1 MQDDIRD
8 PRARHETAEPR
19 APEPH
24 IDTHIDPQIG
34 PNHQLPPPKRSTG
47 VRVLVWVVIL
57 LLFAL
62 LFWWVMHHRQA
73 PATAGGGGRRAAMG
87 GTVTLSTAT
96 AKQGSIGVYLDAI
109 GTVTPVYTTTIVPQ
123 VTGVISQI
131 RYREGQLVHRG
142 QPLIQIDPRPF
153 QANVTTAQGQLERDT
168 NLLAQAQ
175 MDLKRYQDAWARN
188 AIPRQTLDDQEKIVL
203 QDAGTVKA
211 DQGTLAFDQ
220 VQLGYTNITSPIS
233 GRVGL
238 RLVDPGNLA
247 TASNTTTPLAVVT
260 QIQPITVVFTIPEDS
275 VDELQQQMRHGKALP
290 VDALDRSDEHKLGT
304 GSLEATDNQIDTTTG
319 TLKLRALFKNQD
331 GALFPNQFVNARLL
345 LNTLENVVLIPSSAI
360 QHNGDVSFVF
370 LIQNGVAHIHNIK
383 PGVSES
389 GMTQVE
395 GLNAGDVVADS
406 SFEKLQDGSKVVVSK
421 ARILPSDNESDA
433 P

>member
-8 PRARHETAEPR
+8 PRARHETTEPR
-19 APEPH
+19 APE
-24 IDTHIDPQIG
+24 TQIRSD
-34 PNHQLPPPKRSTG
+34 HQSPPPKRSTG

-73 PATAGGGGRRAAMG
+73 PAAGGGGGRRAAMG

-96 AKQGSIGVYLDAI
+96 AKQGNIGVYLDAI
-109 GTVTPVYTTTIVPQ
+109 GTVTPVYTTSLVSQ
-123 VTGVISQI
+123 VTGVINQVH
-131 RYREGQLVHRG
+131 YREGQLVRRG

-188 AIPRQTLDDQEKIVL
+188 AIPKQTLDDQEKIVL
-203 QDAGTVKA
+203 QYVGTVKA
-211 DQGTLAFDQ
+211 DQGTLQSNQ
-220 VQLGYTNITSPIS
+220 VQLGFTNITSPIT

-247 TASNTTTPLAVVT
+247 TASNTATPLAVVT

-275 VDELQQQMRHGKALP
+275 VDELQQQMRRGKVLP
-290 VDALDRSDEHKLGT
+290 VEALDRSDEHQLGS

-319 TLKLRALFKNQD
+319 TLKLRALFKNED
-331 GALFPNQFVNARLL
+331 SALFPNQFVNARLL
-345 LNTLENVVLIPSSAI
+345 LNTLQNVVLIPSSAI
-360 QHNGDVSFVF
+360 QHNGDTSYVF
-370 LIQNGVAHIHNIK
+370 LIQNGVAHIHNVK

-389 GMTQVE
+389 QMTQVD

-406 SFEKLQDGSKVVVSK
+406 SFEKLTDGSKIVISK
-421 ARILPSDNESDA
+421 VKILPSNNESNA

>member
-8 PRARHETAEPR
+8 PRARHETTEPR
-19 APEPH
+19 ATEPH
-24 IDTHIDPQIG
+24 IG

-73 PATAGGGGRRAAMG
+73 PAATGGGGRRAAAG
-87 GTVTLSTAT
+87 GTVTLSTVT

-109 GTVTPVYTTTIVPQ
+109 GTVTPVYTTTIVSQ
-123 VTGVISQI
+123 VTGVINQV
-131 RYREGQLVHRG
+131 RYREGQLIHRG

-153 QANVTTAQGQLERDT
+153 QANVTTAQGQLERDS

-188 AIPRQTLDDQEKIVL
+188 AIPKQTLDDQEKIVL
-203 QDAGTVKA
+203 QYVGTVKA
-211 DQGTLAFDQ
+211 DQGTLQFDQ
-220 VQLGYTNITSPIS
+220 VQLGFTDIASPIT

-247 TASNTTTPLAVVT
+247 TASSTTPLAVVT

-275 VDELQQQMRHGKALP
+275 VPELQQQMRHGKALP
-290 VDALDRSDEHKLGT
+290 VDALNRSDETKLGS

-331 GALFPNQFVNARLL
+331 SALFPNQFVNARLL

-360 QHNGDVSFVF
+360 QHNGDVSYVF

-389 GMTQVE
+389 DMTQVE
-395 GLNAGDVVADS
+395 GLNSGDVVADS
-406 SFEKLQDGSKVVVSK
+406 SFEKLTDGSKIIISK
-421 ARILPSDNESDA
+421 AKILPSNNESNA

>member
-8 PRARHETAEPR
+8 PRTRHETAEPR
-19 APEPH
+19 AAEPN
-24 IDTHIDPQIG
+24 IG

-73 PATAGGGGRRAAMG
+73 AAPARGGRRGAAG
-87 GTVTLSTAT
+87 GTVTLTTAT
-96 AKQGSIGVYLDAI
+96 AKQGNIGVYLDAI
-109 GTVTPVYTTTIVPQ
+109 GTVTPVYTTTIVSQ
-123 VTGVISQI
+123 VTGVINQVS
-131 RYREGQLVHRG
+131 YREGQLVHRG
-142 QPLIQIDPRPF
+142 QPLLQIDPRPF

-203 QDAGTVKA
+203 QYTGTVKA
-211 DQGTLAFDQ
+211 DQGTLQFDQ
-220 VQLGYTNITSPIS
+220 VQLGFTNITSPIT

-247 TASNTTTPLAVVT
+247 TAANTSTPLAVVT
-260 QIQPITVVFTIPEDS
+260 QVQPITVVFTIPEDS
-275 VDELQQQMRHGKALP
+275 VGELQQQMRHGKALA
-290 VDALDRSDEHKLGT
+290 VDALDRSDEHKLGS

-319 TLKLRALFKNQD
+319 TLKLRALFKNED
-331 GALFPNQFVNARLL
+331 SALFPNQFVNARLL
-345 LNTLENVVLIPSSAI
+345 LNTLENVVLIPSSCI
-360 QHNGDVSFVF
+360 QHDGDVSYVF
-370 LIQNGVAHIHNIK
+370 LIQNGVAHIHNVK

-389 GMTQVE
+389 NTTQIQ
-395 GLNAGDVVADS
+395 GLNSGDVVADS
-406 SFEKLQDGSKVVVSK
+406 SFEKLTDGSKVTLFK
-421 ARILPSDNESDA
+421 AKILPANHESNA

>member
-8 PRARHETAEPR
+8 PRARHETTEPR

-24 IDTHIDPQIG
+24 IG
-34 PNHQLPPPKRSTG
+34 PDHPPTPPKRSTG

-62 LFWWVMHHRQA
+62 LFWWVIRHRQA
-73 PATAGGGGRRAAMG
+73 PAAGGGGRRAAMG
-87 GTVTLSTAT
+87 GSVTLSTAT

-109 GTVTPVYTTTIVPQ
+109 GTVTPVYTTTIVSQ
-123 VTGVISQI
+123 VTGVINQV

-188 AIPRQTLDDQEKIVL
+188 AIPKQTLDDQEKIVL
-203 QDAGTVKA
+203 QEAGTVKA

-220 VQLGYTNITSPIS
+220 VQLGFTNITSPIT

-247 TASNTTTPLAVVT
+247 TASSSTPLAVVT

-275 VDELQQQMRHGKALP
+275 VTALQQQMRHGKPLP
-290 VDALDRSDEHKLGT
+290 VDALDRSEATKLGS

-319 TLKLRALFKNQD
+319 TLKLRAVFKNED

-360 QHNGDVSFVF
+360 QHNGDVSYVF
-370 LIQNGVAHIHNIK
+370 LIQNEVAHIHNIK

-389 GMTQVE
+389 GMTQVQ
-395 GLNAGDVVADS
+395 GLDPGDVVADS
-406 SFEKLQDGSKVVVSK
+406 SFEKLQDGSRIVVSK
-421 ARILPSDNESDA
+421 TRILPSNNESNA

>member
-8 PRARHETAEPR
+8 PRARHETTEPR

-24 IDTHIDPQIG
+24 IG
-34 PNHQLPPPKRSTG
+34 PNHQLPLPKRSTG

-73 PATAGGGGRRAAMG
+73 PAAAGGGGRRAAMG
-87 GTVTLSTAT
+87 GTVTLNTTT
-96 AKQGSIGVYLDAI
+96 AKTGSIGVYLDAI
-109 GTVTPVYTTTIVPQ
+109 GTVTPVYTTTLVSQ
-123 VTGVISQI
+123 VTGVITQV

-142 QPLIQIDPRPF
+142 EPLIQIDPRPF
-153 QANVTTAQGQLERDT
+153 QANVLTAQGALDRDT

-188 AIPRQTLDDQEKIVL
+188 AIPKQTLDDQEKIVL
-203 QDAGTVKA
+203 QYQGTVKV
-211 DQGTLAFDQ
+211 DQGTLQFDQ
-220 VQLGYTNITSPIS
+220 VQLGFTNITSPIT

-247 TASNTTTPLAVVT
+247 TASSSTPLAVVT
-260 QIQPITVVFTIPEDS
+260 QLQPITVVFTIPEDN
-275 VDELQQQMRHGKALP
+275 VIQLQQQMRGNIALP
-290 VDALDRSDEHKLGT
+290 VDALDRTNESKVASGK
-304 GSLEATDNQIDTTTG
+304 LEATDNQIDTTTG
-319 TLKLRALFKNQD
+319 TLKLRALFDNKDN
-331 GALFPNQFVNARLL
+331 ALFPNQFVNARLL
-345 LNTLENVVLIPSSAI
+345 LNTLRNVVLIPSSAI
-360 QHNGDVSFVF
+360 QHNGDTSYVF
-370 LIQNGVAHIHNIK
+370 LIQNGAAHIHNIK
-383 PGVSES
+383 PGVSEA
-389 GMTQVE
+389 GKTEVQ

-406 SFEKLQDGSKVVVSK
+406 SFEKLQDGSKVTVTKQV
-421 ARILPSDNESDA
+421 ILPSNDESDA

>member
-8 PRARHETAEPR
+8 PRARHETTEPR

-24 IDTHIDPQIG
+24 IG
-34 PNHQLPPPKRSTG
+34 PNHQLTPPKRSTG

-73 PATAGGGGRRAAMG
+73 PAAAGGGGRRAAAG
-87 GTVTLSTAT
+87 GTVTLNTTT
-96 AKQGSIGVYLDAI
+96 AKKGNIGVYLDAI
-109 GTVTPVYTTTIVPQ
+109 GTVTPVYTTTLVSQ
-123 VTGVISQI
+123 VTGVITQV

-142 QPLIQIDPRPF
+142 EPLIQIDPRPF
-153 QANVTTAQGQLERDT
+153 QANVLTAQGALDRDT

-188 AIPRQTLDDQEKIVL
+188 AIPKQTLDDQEKIVL
-203 QDAGTVKA
+203 QYQGTVKV
-211 DQGTLAFDQ
+211 DQGTLQFDQ
-220 VQLGYTNITSPIS
+220 VQLGFTNISSPIN

-247 TASNTTTPLAVVT
+247 TASSSTPLAVVT
-260 QIQPITVVFTIPEDS
+260 QLQPITVVFTIPEDN
-275 VDELQQQMRHGKALP
+275 VNELEQQMRHNKALA
-290 VDALDRSDEHKLGT
+290 VDALDRTNEAKVASGT
-304 GSLEATDNQIDTTTG
+304 LEATDNQIDTTTG
-319 TLKLRALFKNQD
+319 TLKLRALFANKDNT
-331 GALFPNQFVNARLL
+331 LFPNQFVNARLL
-345 LNTLENVVLIPSSAI
+345 LDTLQNVVLIPSSAI
-360 QHNGDVSFVF
+360 QHNGDTSYVF

-383 PGVSES
+383 PGVSEAS
-389 GMTQVE
+389 KTEVQ
-395 GLNAGDVVADS
+395 GLTPGDVVADS
-406 SFEKLQDGSKVVVSK
+406 SFEKLQDGSKVTVTKQVL
-421 ARILPSDNESDA
+421 LPSNNESDA

>member
-8 PRARHETAEPR
+8 PRARHETTEPR
-19 APEPH
+19 ATEPH
-24 IDTHIDPQIG
+24 IG
-34 PNHQLPPPKRSTG
+34 PDHQLPPPKRSTG

-73 PATAGGGGRRAAMG
+73 PAAAGGGRRARAG
-87 GTVTLSTAT
+87 ATVTLTTAT

-109 GTVTPVYTTTIVPQ
+109 GTVTPVYTTTIVSQ
-123 VTGVISQI
+123 VTGVINQV

-153 QANVTTAQGQLERDT
+153 QANVTTVQGQLERDT

-211 DQGTLAFDQ
+211 DQGTLQFDQ
-220 VQLGYTNITSPIS
+220 VQLGFTNITSPIT
-233 GRVGL
+233 GRIGL

-247 TASNTTTPLAVVT
+247 TASSSTPLAVVT

-275 VDELQQQMRHGKALP
+275 VPELQQQMRHGKALP
-290 VDALDRSDEHKLGT
+290 VDALDRSDEHKIGS

-319 TLKLRALFKNQD
+319 TLKLRALFKNED
-331 GALFPNQFVNARLL
+331 SALFPNQFVNARLL
-345 LNTLENVVLIPSSAI
+345 LNTLQNVILIPSSTI
-360 QHNGDVSFVF
+360 QHDGDVSYVF
-370 LIQNGVAHIHNIK
+370 LIQNGVAHIHNVK

-389 GMTQVE
+389 NMTQVQ
-395 GLNAGDVVADS
+395 GLHSGDVVADS
-406 SFEKLQDGSKVVVSK
+406 SFEKLTDGSKIVIFK
-421 ARILPSDNESDA
+421 AKILPSNHESDA

>member
-8 PRARHETAEPR
+8 PRARHETTEPR
-19 APEPH
+19 ATEPH
-24 IDTHIDPQIG
+24 IG
-34 PNHQLPPPKRSTG
+34 PNHQSPPPKRSTG

-73 PATAGGGGRRAAMG
+73 PATARGGGRRGAAA
-87 GTVTLSTAT
+87 GTVTLTTAT

-109 GTVTPVYTTTIVPQ
+109 GTVTPVYTTTLVSQ
-123 VTGVISQI
+123 VTGVITQV

-153 QANVTTAQGQLERDT
+153 QANVATVQGQLERDT

-188 AIPRQTLDDQEKIVL
+188 AIPKQTLDDQEKIVL
-203 QDAGTVKA
+203 QYAGTVKA
-211 DQGTLAFDQ
+211 DQGTLQFDQ
-220 VQLGYTNITSPIS
+220 VQLGFTNITSPIT

-247 TASNTTTPLAVVT
+247 TASSATPLAVVT

-275 VDELQQQMRHGKALP
+275 VPELQQQMRHGKALP
-290 VDALDRSDEHKLGT
+290 VDALDRSDEHKLGS

-319 TLKLRALFKNQD
+319 TLKLRALFKNED
-331 GALFPNQFVNARLL
+331 SALFPNQFVNARLL
-345 LNTLENVVLIPSSAI
+345 LNTLENVVLIPSSCI
-360 QHNGDVSFVF
+360 QHDGDVSYVF
-370 LIQNGVAHIHNIK
+370 LIENGVAHIHNVK

-389 GMTQVE
+389 NMTQVQ
-395 GLNAGDVVADS
+395 GLNSGDVVADS
-406 SFEKLQDGSKVVVSK
+406 SFEKLTDGSHVVISK
-421 ARILPSDNESDA
+421 ARILPANHESDA

>member
-1 MQDDIRD
+1 MQDEIRD
-8 PRARHETAEPR
+8 PRARHETTEPR
-19 APEPH
+19 ATE
-24 IDTHIDPQIG
+24 PQIG
-34 PNHQLPPPKRSTG
+34 PSHQLPPPKRSTG

-73 PATAGGGGRRAAMG
+73 PAAAGGGGRRAAAG
-87 GTVTLSTAT
+87 AAVTLTTAT

-109 GTVTPVYTTTIVPQ
+109 GTVTPVYTTTIVSQ
-123 VTGVISQI
+123 VTGVINQV

-153 QANVTTAQGQLERDT
+153 QANVTTAQGQLERDS

-188 AIPRQTLDDQEKIVL
+188 AIPKQTLDDQEKIVL
-203 QDAGTVKA
+203 QYIGTVKA
-211 DQGTLAFDQ
+211 DQGTLQFDQ
-220 VQLGYTNITSPIS
+220 VQLGFTNITSPIT

-247 TASNTTTPLAVVT
+247 TASSSTPLAVVA

-275 VDELQQQMRHGKALP
+275 VGALQKQMRHGKALP
-290 VDALDRSDEHKLGT
+290 VDALDRSDEHKLGS

-319 TLKLRALFKNQD
+319 TLKLRALFKNED
-331 GALFPNQFVNARLL
+331 SALFPNQFVNARLL

-360 QHNGDVSFVF
+360 QHNGDVSYVF
-370 LIQNGVAHIHNIK
+370 LIQDGVAHIHNIK

-389 GMTQVE
+389 NTTQVQ
-395 GLNAGDVVADS
+395 GLNSGDVVADS
-406 SFEKLQDGSKVVVSK
+406 SFEKLTDGSKIVISK
-421 ARILPSDNESDA
+421 AKILPSNNERNA